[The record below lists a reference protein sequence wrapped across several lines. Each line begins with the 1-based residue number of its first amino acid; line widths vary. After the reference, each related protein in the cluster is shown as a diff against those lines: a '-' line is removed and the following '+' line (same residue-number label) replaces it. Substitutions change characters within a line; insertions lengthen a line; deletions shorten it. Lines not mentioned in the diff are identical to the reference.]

1 MLKMETN
8 NTAKSLAGR
17 LLPVA
22 LLLIFVMGLVQSLS
36 CAQKF
41 HTKPIKAGW
50 EQKGTACWYG
60 KKFDGRR
67 TANGEVFDMRKLT
80 AAHPSLPFGTIV
92 RVRNLSND
100 KTVLVRINDRGPF
113 VRGRII
119 DLSYGAAKEIDMV
132 AAGLSEVEL
141 TVIKTPRD

>member
-1 MLKMETN
+1 MLKTETN
-8 NTAKSLAGR
+8 NTAKSLSGR
-17 LLPVA
+17 LLPVT
-22 LLLIFVMGLVQSLS
+22 LLLILVIGSAQGLS

-41 HTKPIKAGW
+41 HTKPQKAGW

-60 KKFDGRR
+60 KDYDGRR
-67 TANGEVFDMRKLT
+67 TASGEVFDMRKLT

-92 RVRNLSND
+92 RIRNLTND
-100 KTVLVRINDRGPF
+100 KTVLVRVNDRGPT

-132 AAGLSEVEL
+132 AAGLAEVEL
-141 TVIKTPRD
+141 TVVKTPRD